1 MMLNLEHLTKEGRN
15 KPGKTFRLD
24 AISNV
29 RSIITMVIA
38 LDKLKISYGISTK

>member
-1 MMLNLEHLTKEGRN
+1 MMSNLEHLIKEGRN

-29 RSIITMVIA
+29 TKVIT
-38 LDKLKISYGISTK
+38 LDKLKISHGISTK